1 MSDCNENYKPC
12 DPRREIKFTFSLEIV
27 LLCDFT
33 APLKLCP
40 VQAIQA
46 LLAIDGREKKIEWNN
61 SNCLACNLNFNLG
74 ELLWTNWKARKE
86 KYFHRYAWTLE
97 RHQWRIEGP
106 GCFRVIYLS
115 QHPIARFTEHHCIEH
130 GMNKSIWARFWR
142 KKAL

>member
-1 MSDCNENYKPC
+1 MKIINLVTPAVRSNLL
-12 DPRREIKFTFSLEIV
+12 SLWKLPYCVILQLHWNDARCKQFRHY
-27 LLCDFT
+27 LL
-33 APLKLCP
+33 LMEEK
-40 VQAIQA
+40 
-46 LLAIDGREKKIEWNN
+46 KKIEWNN

-74 ELLWTNWKARKE
+74 ELLWTNWKASKE

-115 QHPIARFTEHHCIEH
+115 QHSIARFTEHHCIEH

-142 KKAL
+142 KKALQMLK